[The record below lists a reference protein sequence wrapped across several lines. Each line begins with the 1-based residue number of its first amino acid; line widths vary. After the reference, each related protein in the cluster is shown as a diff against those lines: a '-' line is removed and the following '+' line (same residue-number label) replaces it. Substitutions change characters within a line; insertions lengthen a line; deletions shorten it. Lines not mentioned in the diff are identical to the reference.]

1 MTAIARLK
9 REAADRNLL
18 HILKRKRAETDLAR
32 EEALLENANQRIADE
47 IDTLENDYQREQAE
61 LAQKHAAQQQ
71 RALEAIERKKPE
83 FYREKTLKD
92 RPVPRRHARD
102 PKHPRESG
110 YER

>member
-1 MTAIARLK
+1 M
-9 REAADRNLL
+9 
-18 HILKRKRAETDLAR
+18 H
-32 EEALLENANQRIADE
+32 
-47 IDTLENDYQREQAE
+47 
-61 LAQKHAAQQQ
+61 QQQ